1 MNIAHHWVQVHNK
14 ALSTVHMQLCLI
26 HNLLWI
32 SASTQYCMKKDH
44 HWVQIHNKAL
54 STIYIQLVVNCLC
67 SIHLRR
73 IAHHWVQI
81 LNNVLSI
88 YQTLFN
94 AQLVVICLCSIFLE
108 NWTSLGSSSQQSPIY
123 SIYPTLFNPQL
134 LVVTCLCSIFHENC
148 TLLGSNLQQCTIYNI
163 YIYIYIQLYLIH
175 NLLWFSASALYSI
188 NIAHHWDQIPNKV
201 LSMQSTLFNP

>member
-123 SIYPTLFNPQL
+123 SIYPTLFNCGYLPL
-134 LVVTCLCSIFHENC
+134 LNISWKLHIIGIKFTTMHY
-148 TLLGSNLQQCTIYNI
+148 LQ
-163 YIYIYIQLYLIH
+163 YIYIYISNFI
-175 NLLWFSASALYSI
+175 
-188 NIAHHWDQIPNKV
+188 
-201 LSMQSTLFNP
+201 

>member
-123 SIYPTLFNPQL
+123 SIYPTLFNCGYLPL
-134 LVVTCLCSIFHENC
+134 LNISWKLHIIGIKFTTMHY
-148 TLLGSNLQQCTIYNI
+148 LQ

-175 NLLWFSASALYSI
+175 NLLLFSASALYSM

-201 LSMQSTLFNP
+201 LSMQRTLFNP